1 MLTSQDT
8 CGSCGRHEEPLE
20 EVRRVYLVV
29 DDEGT
34 QHVTEVEGAE
44 WWCGSC
50 RATYPHLPL

>member
-1 MLTSQDT
+1 
-8 CGSCGRHEEPLE
+8 LE

-34 QHVTEVEGAE
+34 QHVTEVEGSE

-50 RATYPHLPL
+50 CATYPHLPL